1 MSLFKKM
8 SLLNAIQISLCKCA
22 IIIGETV
29 MVIFNCPYL
38 LNILSDIRETAKA
51 VSYSLLRL
59 VSQQAESP
67 TDDPSCALDTESV
80 IKALVGSVGQG
91 SATPSK
97 VAALT
102 WLHHLNMK
110 MPAQVMSLISI
121 NSYIFI

>member
-1 MSLFKKM
+1 M
-8 SLLNAIQISLCKCA
+8 CECA

-29 MVIFNCPYL
+29 MVIFNCTYL

-97 VAALT
+97 VAALS

-121 NSYIFI
+121 NSYI